1 MDRKR
6 RDEIEQAAADRL
18 LRSADVLLT
27 ARGQSGE
34 GEGVVDTWAGGG
46 EREPGADRPFSYEEL
61 VEGMCFLIR
70 CGIVEPV
77 MSSGERSRS
86 RRGGIGGR

>member
-18 LRSADVLLT
+18 LRSADVLLA
-27 ARGQSGE
+27 ARQRGKS
-34 GEGVVDTWAGGG
+34 EGVVEAWLGTPDAA
-46 EREPGADRPFSYEEL
+46 EVSVPNRPFSYEEL

-70 CGIVEPV
+70 CGIVEPTV
-77 MSSGERSRS
+77 AGGRGRTDRSR
-86 RRGGIGGR
+86 